1 MAPDPELRMRPRAR
15 HELAFP
21 DEEPLVTR
29 ARGGDRGA
37 FELLVRGH
45 FRRIH
50 GVLFRLVGNA
60 EDAEDLAQETFVRA
74 HRSLEHL
81 RDPAGF
87 GAWLLRIAVHLARD
101 QRRARGRRPATVPYP
116 EDLGAGADGAAR
128 VEGAGEL
135 DARELRARLDAA
147 LDALP
152 ERQRD
157 AFTLRVLE
165 ELDYEL
171 VGPALGVTPKSAR
184 TLVSKARRLL
194 LRRLGPWLGEG
205 GR

>member
-1 MAPDPELRMRPRAR
+1 MGPDPQLRMRPRAR
-15 HELAFP
+15 LEAAFP
-21 DEEPLVTR
+21 DEEGLVAR
-29 ARGGDRGA
+29 AAGGDREA

-45 FRRIH
+45 FRRIY

-74 HRSLEHL
+74 QRALEHL
-81 RDPAGF
+81 RDRAGF

-101 QRRARGRRPATVPYP
+101 QRRARGRRPASVPFP
-116 EDLGAGADGAAR
+116 EDLAGRSPG
-128 VEGAGEL
+128 GGGSEL
-135 DARELRARLDAA
+135 GARELRARLDAA

-152 ERQRD
+152 ERQRI

-165 ELDYEL
+165 DLDYER

-184 TLVSKARRLL
+184 TLVSKARRELV
-194 LRRLGPWLGEG
+194 RRLGPWMGED